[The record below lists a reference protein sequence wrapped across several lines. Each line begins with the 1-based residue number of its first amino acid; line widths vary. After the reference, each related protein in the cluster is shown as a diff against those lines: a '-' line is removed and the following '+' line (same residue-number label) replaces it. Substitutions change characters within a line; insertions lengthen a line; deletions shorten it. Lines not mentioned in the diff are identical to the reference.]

1 MLADEIDFYRMY
13 KTMPTAM
20 ALLTPDL
27 EIIDVNDEFQANVG
41 RQLEELVGRNIFEV
55 SPKMPEDSGGQ
66 PLWTPLEAAMT
77 SGRREAAELMRYDVE
92 DPDHPGVFLERY
104 WAAVAQ
110 PIRGPDGQVEVI
122 EVSATDITPIVSHFQ
137 VMQSEEERSGGWL
150 RRLGVLSH
158 RLPQAHPPF
167 RSR

>member
-1 MLADEIDFYRMY
+1 MLAHHIDFYRMY
-13 KTMPTAM
+13 KIRPTAM

-27 EIIDVNDEFQANVG
+27 EIIDVNDEFEAYVG
-41 RQLEELVGRNIFEV
+41 RPLEELVGRNIFEV

-66 PLWTPLEAAMT
+66 PQWTPLEAAMT

-92 DPDHPGVFLERY
+92 DPNHPGAFLERY

-122 EVSATDITPIVSHFQ
+122 ELSATDITPIISQIRAMH
-137 VMQSEEERSGGWL
+137 SEQEGSAG
-150 RRLGVLSH
+150 
-158 RLPQAHPPF
+158 
-167 RSR
+167 